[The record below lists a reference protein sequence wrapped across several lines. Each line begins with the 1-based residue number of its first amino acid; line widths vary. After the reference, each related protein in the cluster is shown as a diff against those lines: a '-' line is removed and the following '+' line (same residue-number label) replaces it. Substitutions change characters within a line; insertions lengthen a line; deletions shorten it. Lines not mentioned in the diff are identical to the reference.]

1 MMDFEVINRLR
12 LKKAFGESEWFQRIS
27 KDEDWLDILFEC
39 DTRGQLFVYD
49 DVEVGHVVYVYDTKG
64 LGRDKVFGL
73 VNKNHK
79 DVFLWHI
86 DGVIYEKT
94 SKCDCAV
101 VTTDEMEFIEFKTN
115 AANNSQEAIFDNYH
129 KASEHLQKIVMDV
142 KDRCFNAGV
151 ILTSVIPVEAHAV
164 FNPTVPSD
172 NAMKKNISAKFL
184 VRTGVKLSFDN
195 MKELK

>member
-1 MMDFEVINRLR
+1 MDFEAINRLR
-12 LKKAFGESEWFQRIS
+12 LKDAFGEMELFQRIS
-27 KDEDWLDILFEC
+27 KDEDWLDKLFEC
-39 DTRGQLFVYD
+39 DSRGQLFVYD
-49 DVEVGHVVYVYDTKG
+49 DAEVGHVIYVNDTNG
-64 LGRDKVFGL
+64 LGRDKVFGI

-101 VTTDEMEFIEFKTN
+101 ITTDEMEFIEFKTN
-115 AANNSQEAIFDNYH
+115 ASNNTREAIYENYH
-129 KASEHLQKIVMDV
+129 KASEQLQKIVMDV
-142 KDRCFNAGV
+142 KDRCAKVGV
-151 ILTSVIPVEAHAV
+151 KLTSVIPVEAHAV

-172 NAMKKNISAKFL
+172 NAMKKSISAKFL
-184 VRTGVKLSFDN
+184 FRTGIRLVFDN

>member
-1 MMDFEVINRLR
+1 MDFEAINCLR
-12 LKKAFGESEWFQRIS
+12 LKESFSEFELFQRIS
-27 KDEDWLDILFEC
+27 KDEDWLDKLFEC
-39 DTRGQLFVYD
+39 ETRGQLFVYD
-49 DVEVGHVVYVYDTKG
+49 DAEAGHVVYVNDTKG
-64 LGRDKVFGL
+64 LGRDKVFEL

-101 VTTDEMEFIEFKTN
+101 ITTDEMEFIEFKTN
-115 AANNSQEAIFDNYH
+115 AFNSSQEAIFDNYH
-129 KASEHLQKIVMDV
+129 KASEQLQKIVMDV
-142 KDRCFNAGV
+142 KERCSKVGV
-151 ILTSVIPVEAHAV
+151 KLTSVIPVEAHAV

-184 VRTGVKLSFDN
+184 VRTGVKLRFDN

>member
-1 MMDFEVINRLR
+1 MDFEAINRLC
-12 LKKAFGESEWFQRIS
+12 LKEAFGEYELFQRVS
-27 KDEDWLDILFEC
+27 KNVDWLDKLFEC
-39 DTRGQLFVYD
+39 DTRGLLFVYD
-49 DVEVGHVVYVYDTKG
+49 DADVGHVVYVSDTKG

-101 VTTDEMEFIEFKTN
+101 ITTDEMEFIEFKTN
-115 AANNSQEAIFDNYH
+115 ASNSSQEAIEDNYH
-129 KASEHLQKIVMDV
+129 KASEQLQKIVLDIKERCAKVGV
-142 KDRCFNAGV
+142 K
-151 ILTSVIPVEAHAV
+151 LTSVIPVEAHAV
-164 FNPTVPSD
+164 FNPTVPAD

-184 VRTGVKLSFDN
+184 VRTGVKLRFDN

>member
-1 MMDFEVINRLR
+1 MNFEVINRLR
-12 LKKAFGESEWFQRIS
+12 LKEAFGEFDLFQHIS
-27 KDEDWLDILFEC
+27 KDEEWLDILFEC

-49 DVEVGHVVYVYDTKG
+49 DADVGHVVYVNDTKG

-73 VNKNHK
+73 VNKTHK

-101 VTTDEMEFIEFKTN
+101 ITTDEMEFIEFKTN
-115 AANNSQEAIFDNYH
+115 ASNNSDEAIFDNYH
-129 KASEHLQKIVMDV
+129 KASDQLQKIVKDV
-142 KDRCFNAGV
+142 KERCSKVGV
-151 ILTSVIPVEAHAV
+151 KLTSVIPVEAHAV
-164 FNPTVPSD
+164 FNPTVPAD

-184 VRTGVKLSFDN
+184 VRTGVKLRFDN
-195 MKELK
+195 MKVLK

>member
-1 MMDFEVINRLR
+1 MDFEAINRLR
-12 LKKAFGESEWFQRIS
+12 LKDAFGELELFQHIS

-49 DVEVGHVVYVYDTKG
+49 DADVGHVVYVNDTKG

-79 DVFLWHI
+79 DIFLWHI

-101 VTTDEMEFIEFKTN
+101 ITTDEMEFIEFKTN
-115 AANNSQEAIFDNYH
+115 ASNSSQEAIENNYH
-129 KASEHLQKIVMDV
+129 KASEQLQKIVLDV
-142 KDRCFNAGV
+142 KERCAKVGV
-151 ILTSVIPVEAHAV
+151 KLTSIIPVEAHAV
-164 FNPTVPSD
+164 FNPTVPAD

-184 VRTGVKLSFDN
+184 VRTGVKLRFDN
-195 MKELK
+195 MKELR

>member
-1 MMDFEVINRLR
+1 MNFEVINRLR
-12 LKKAFGESEWFQRIS
+12 MKEAFGEFDLFQHIS
-27 KDEDWLDILFEC
+27 KDEEWLDILFEC

-49 DVEVGHVVYVYDTKG
+49 DADVGHVVYVNDTKG

-73 VNKNHK
+73 VNKTHK

-101 VTTDEMEFIEFKTN
+101 ITSDEMEFIEFKTN
-115 AANNSQEAIFDNYH
+115 ASNNSDEAIFDNYH
-129 KASEHLQKIVMDV
+129 KASDQLQKIVKDV
-142 KDRCFNAGV
+142 KERCSKVGV
-151 ILTSVIPVEAHAV
+151 KLTSVIPVEAHAV
-164 FNPTVPSD
+164 FNPTVPAD

-184 VRTGVKLSFDN
+184 VRTGVKLRFDN
-195 MKELK
+195 MKVLK

>member
-1 MMDFEVINRLR
+1 MDFEVINHLC
-12 LKKAFGESEWFQRIS
+12 LKEAFGEYELFQRVS
-27 KDEDWLDILFEC
+27 KDVDWLDKLFEC
-39 DTRGQLFVYD
+39 DTRGLLFVYD
-49 DVEVGHVVYVYDTKG
+49 DADVGHVVYVSDTKG

-101 VTTDEMEFIEFKTN
+101 ITTDEMEFIEFKTN
-115 AANNSQEAIFDNYH
+115 ASNSSQEAIEDNYH
-129 KASEHLQKIVMDV
+129 KASEQLQKIVLDV
-142 KDRCFNAGV
+142 KERCAKVGV
-151 ILTSVIPVEAHAV
+151 KLTSVIPVEAHAV
-164 FNPTVPSD
+164 FNPTVPAD

-184 VRTGVKLSFDN
+184 VRTGVKLRFDN

>member
-1 MMDFEVINRLR
+1 MDFEAINRLR
-12 LKKAFGESEWFQRIS
+12 LKDAFGEYALFQRIS
-27 KDEDWLDILFEC
+27 KDEDWLEILFEC

-49 DVEVGHVVYVYDTKG
+49 DADAGHVVYVNDTKG

-73 VNKNHK
+73 LNKSHK

-86 DGVIYEKT
+86 DGVLYEKT

-101 VTTDEMEFIEFKTN
+101 ITADEMEFIEFKTN
-115 AANNSQEAIFDNYH
+115 ASNSSQEAIFDNYH
-129 KASEHLQKIVMDV
+129 KAGEQLQIIVKDVMD
-142 KDRCFNAGV
+142 RCSKVGV

-184 VRTGVKLSFDN
+184 VRTRVKLSFDN
-195 MKELK
+195 VKELK

>member
-1 MMDFEVINRLR
+1 MDFEVINHLC
-12 LKKAFGESEWFQRIS
+12 LKEAFGEYELFQRVS
-27 KDEDWLDILFEC
+27 KDVDWLDKLFEC
-39 DTRGQLFVYD
+39 DTRGLLFVYD
-49 DVEVGHVVYVYDTKG
+49 DADVGHVVYVSDTKG

-101 VTTDEMEFIEFKTN
+101 ITTDEMEFIEFKTN
-115 AANNSQEAIFDNYH
+115 ASNSCLEAIEDNYH
-129 KASEHLQKIVMDV
+129 KASEQLQKIVLDV
-142 KDRCFNAGV
+142 KERCAKVGV
-151 ILTSVIPVEAHAV
+151 KLTSVIPVEAHAV
-164 FNPTVPSD
+164 FNPTVPAD

-184 VRTGVKLSFDN
+184 VRTGVKLRFDN

>member
-1 MMDFEVINRLR
+1 MDFEAINRLR
-12 LKKAFGESEWFQRIS
+12 LKEAFGEFELFQQIS
-27 KDEDWLDILFEC
+27 KDEDWLDKLFEC

-49 DVEVGHVVYVYDTKG
+49 DADVGHVVYVNDTKG

-101 VTTDEMEFIEFKTN
+101 ITTDEMEFIEFKTN
-115 AANNSQEAIFDNYH
+115 ASNSSQEAIFDNYH
-129 KASEHLQKIVMDV
+129 KASEQLQKIVKDV
-142 KDRCFNAGV
+142 KERCTKVGV
-151 ILTSVIPVEAHAV
+151 TLTSVIPVEAHAV
-164 FNPTVPSD
+164 FNPTVP
-172 NAMKKNISAKFL
+172 
-184 VRTGVKLSFDN
+184 
-195 MKELK
+195 

>member
-1 MMDFEVINRLR
+1 MNFEVINRLR
-12 LKKAFGESEWFQRIS
+12 MKEAFGEFDLFQHIS
-27 KDEDWLDILFEC
+27 KDEEWLDILFEC

-49 DVEVGHVVYVYDTKG
+49 DADVGHVVYVNDTKG

-73 VNKNHK
+73 VNKTHK

-101 VTTDEMEFIEFKTN
+101 ITTDEMEFIEFKTN
-115 AANNSQEAIFDNYH
+115 ASNNSDEAIFDNNH
-129 KASEHLQKIVMDV
+129 KASDQLQKIVKDV
-142 KDRCFNAGV
+142 KERCSKVGV
-151 ILTSVIPVEAHAV
+151 KLTSVIPVEAHAV
-164 FNPTVPSD
+164 FNPTVPAD

-184 VRTGVKLSFDN
+184 VRTGVKLRFDN
-195 MKELK
+195 MKVLK